1 MKYIRVILQLF
12 LLFIFCSCSN
22 GNESNLQTN
31 SEVLENDTTNHEIIE
46 NISFISNGVVLKGTL
61 EIPAGNSPHPL
72 MVFVHGSGR
81 VTRNVYQSYYSEFY
95 PKGYA
100 IFRYDKRGVGESGG
114 VYTEVPAFNSNEILP
129 LLAEDANAAIQLL
142 KKYKHVDSTQIILI
156 GASQAGWIIP
166 IAANLS
172 ENVAY
177 NILVSGPTVT
187 VGIENYYSYL
197 TDNTNDSDLII
208 SEKLKQY
215 NGVQGFDPVPA
226 IKKMKQ
232 SSLWLLGGKD
242 RSIPSKESIEI
253 LNEIIAEDNKPF
265 EIKFYPDANHGLI
278 NANGNREP
286 YLNFINTWLKNKIKY

>member
-1 MKYIRVILQLF
+1 MFY
-12 LLFIFCSCSN
+12 SCSN
-22 GNESNLQTN
+22 GNESNLQTT
-31 SEVLENDTTNHEIIE
+31 SEIVENVTANPEIIE
-46 NISFISNGVVLKGTL
+46 NISFASDGIVLKGTL

-81 VTRNVYQSYYSEFY
+81 VTRSAYQSYYSEFY
-95 PKGYA
+95 PNGYA

-129 LLAEDANAAIQLL
+129 LLAKDANAAIQVL
-142 KKYKHVDSTQIILI
+142 KKHKHIDSTQIIII

-172 ENVAY
+172 ENVAF
-177 NILVSGPTVT
+177 NVLVSGPTVT

-197 TDNTNDSDLII
+197 TDNTNDSDSVI

-215 NGVQGFDPVPA
+215 NGIQGFDPVPS

-232 SSLWLLGGKD
+232 PSLWLLGGKD

-253 LNEIIAEDNKPF
+253 LNKIIVEENKPF

-278 NANGNREP
+278 NSNGNREP
-286 YLNFINTWLKNKIKY
+286 YLDYINTWLQSKIQY